1 MDPPRHDIPDTW
13 ENDVE
18 AMETTATDTPSME
31 EKIRQ
36 ATLVVTSAASDP
48 TSYDE
53 NVVLAARA
61 FLAAA
66 GVGGSSQ

>member
-1 MDPPRHDIPDTW
+1 
-13 ENDVE
+13 
-18 AMETTATDTPSME
+18 ME

-36 ATLVVTSAASDP
+36 AALVVTSAASDP

-66 GVGGSSQ
+66 GVSGSSQ